1 MTSKLMKALAIF
13 LIVRGFLALVPSFA
27 WAAQTEWMSILEIA
41 LGLGAL
47 GLNSYKK

>member
-13 LIVRGFLALVPSFA
+13 LIVRGFLALVPSFT
-27 WAAQTEWMSILEIA
+27 WATQTEWISILEIA